1 VADGV
6 AVITGTVYYKLTG
19 AETGLV
25 AALIWATTGLA

>member
-6 AVITGTVYYKLTG
+6 AVITGTVYYKFTG

-25 AALIWATTGLA
+25 AALIGATTGLA